1 MVDHR
6 PLPQAGFTTLIPAMA
21 RNANGEECAIERL
34 NLSKTLERHNLVGTY
49 GPLMTGNDPLRS
61 LGCYRR
67 LAGLCAYRHTHPSS
81 YGTNLRSSQTY
92 AVVSRDGG

>member
-6 PLPQAGFTTLIPAMA
+6 PLTQAGFTTLIPAMA

-34 NLSKTLERHNLVGTY
+34 NLSKTLERLNLVGTY

-61 LGCYRR
+61 LAGEAMMPKR
-67 LAGLCAYRHTHPSS
+67 LQPYQ
-81 YGTNLRSSQTY
+81 GTEQ
-92 AVVSRDGG
+92 